1 MKTVATHHARTHL
14 SRLLKEVQ
22 AGEAIVMLN
31 GNAPVAQSS
40 AVLAR
45 SGRSR
50 PPVGTRTSPEVGCTE
65 DALRPLTDDELK
77 AWGL

>member
-1 MKTVATHHARTHL
+1 MKTVAAHHARTHL

-22 AGEAIVMLN
+22 AGETIGMLN

-40 AVLAR
+40 AVRPERA
-45 SGRSR
+45 SR
-50 PPVGTRTSPEVGCTE
+50 PLVGTRTSPEVGYAE